1 MHLKKHLSFSA
12 LREAL
17 SYRFNQIGDRR
28 QEGKVDYPLHD
39 CLMSGFAMMCFQ
51 DPSLLAFQQRMQDSI
66 QANNLNTIFHV
77 GAIPQDTQ
85 MREVLD
91 GIPPQALGPI
101 FSDFLTRLQRGKHL
115 AQYEFLDGM
124 YLISIDG
131 SQYFSSDKIHCPSCL
146 ITHKDKRKPRY
157 HHQILQTVVLH
168 PDMRQVLP
176 LAPEQISNRDGTKK
190 QDCEVNAAKRIIPK
204 IRKSHPKLK
213 IVITG
218 DGLFSKQPF
227 IDELKKANMS
237 YILVAKPTDH
247 KLLFEW
253 VSEQIQLGEG
263 SRLNSYDL
271 KGRKHCYHWVNKVP
285 LNGTM
290 DADEVNFFQYHIVS
304 EEGKIT
310 YRNTWVT
317 DLPITENNIV
327 SLVKGGR
334 ARWKIENETFNTLK
348 NQGYHIE
355 HNFGHGKQNLSFI
368 FFMLNLIA
376 FYVHQILD
384 LTDLL
389 YQRVRYEK
397 FSSRKDFFNQLRYT
411 LRIILFR
418 NWEHMLYYILDPP
431 MLRAP

>member
-17 SYRFNQIGDRR
+17 SHRFNQIGDRR
-28 QEGKVDYPLHD
+28 QEGKVDYSLHD

-51 DPSLLAFQQRMQDSI
+51 DPSLLAFQQRMQDGMQI
-66 QANNLNTIFHV
+66 NNLKTIFHV
-77 GAIPQDTQ
+77 DAIPQDTQ
-85 MREVLD
+85 MRDVLD
-91 GIPPQALGPI
+91 GVPPQEIEPV
-101 FSDFLTRLQRGKHL
+101 FPDFLMRLQRGKHL
-115 AQYEFLDGM
+115 VQFEFLDGM
-124 YLISIDG
+124 YLISLDG
-131 SQYFSSDKIHCPSCL
+131 SKYFSSDKIHCPGCL
-146 ITHKDKRKPRY
+146 ITHSGKGKPRY
-157 HHQILQTVVLH
+157 HHQILQSVILH

-176 LAPEQISNRDGTKK
+176 LAPEQISNHDGTKK
-190 QDCEVNAAKRIIPK
+190 QDCELNAAKRIIPK
-204 IRKSHPKLK
+204 IRQSHPKLK

-247 KLLFEW
+247 KLLFQW
-253 VSEQIQLGEG
+253 VNEQIQLGEDH
-263 SRLNSYDL
+263 RLNTYDL
-271 KGRKHCYHWVNKVP
+271 KGRKHCYQWVNNVP

-290 DADEVNFFQYHIVS
+290 DADQVNFFQYHIVS
-304 EEGKIT
+304 KEGKIT
-310 YRNTWVT
+310 YRNSWVT
-317 DLPITENNIV
+317 DLPINENNIV

-348 NQGYHIE
+348 NHGYHIE
-355 HNFGHGKQNLSFI
+355 HNFGHGKRNLSFI

-376 FYVHQILD
+376 FYLHQILD
-384 LTDLL
+384 LTDPL
-389 YQRVRYEK
+389 YQSVRYKK

-431 MLRAP
+431 MVRAP